1 MAIDGGTPA
10 GLRKRMVDDFRRGR
24 IRVLVNV
31 DVFSEG
37 FDCPDVGFVQL
48 ARPTLSLAKYLQQ
61 VGRGLRK
68 TGGKETCVLIDNVGL
83 YRLFGIPTADR
94 DWQAMFEGRLAG
106 KGVPVTGSSGTVAMA
121 LARVE
126 HEVVGQD
133 CDLEVVVTHDGLF
146 DILNDGTKGDIRL
159 CVSEPLK
166 AFKDRTAGLYGLR
179 RGNLIT
185 VKPEY
190 NDVYDVCD
198 DYAAVKDGNGRVFVI
213 DCNGNKVVEPH
224 CCKKLRLLKGGVAFI
239 VGKNGDDVYI
249 DLKNGKTYHDKPTV
263 VKYGSVEMLRTRHFI
278 CSRTKNGCLKIAD
291 TDECRF
297 VRCGFYIKVRDYFS
311 EARYRRLDEGYEWWN
326 DGVKCVLENDYD
338 DCYGFCGSLADGSI
352 IVADE
357 KGGYYHVEEG
367 RGKRFVA
374 SENPESGADD
384 FDAAVMKLKAEAYRK
399 AAKAECDRQEE
410 REKERRER
418 LAILKDA
425 IPFKSGLKWGLK
437 LGGKV
442 IVPPIYRS
450 LQAPIGDFCAFE
462 AGPYQWGVITLDGRV
477 VVKAM
482 YSKVEIENDGTAR
495 LTVIPGKIKT
505 VKLEA

>member
-1 MAIDGGTPA
+1 M
-10 GLRKRMVDDFRRGR
+10 
-24 IRVLVNV
+24 VNV

-166 AFKDRTAGLYGLR
+166 AFRDRTAGLYGLR

-291 TDECRF
+291 TDECL
-297 VRCGFYIKVRDYFS
+297 V
-311 EARYRRLDEGYEWWN
+311 
-326 DGVKCVLENDYD
+326 
-338 DCYGFCGSLADGSI
+338 FCDTGI
-352 IVADE
+352 NQ
-357 KGGYYHVEEG
+357 H
-367 RGKRFVA
+367 
-374 SENPESGADD
+374 
-384 FDAAVMKLKAEAYRK
+384 
-399 AAKAECDRQEE
+399 
-410 REKERRER
+410 
-418 LAILKDA
+418 
-425 IPFKSGLKWGLK
+425 
-437 LGGKV
+437 
-442 IVPPIYRS
+442 
-450 LQAPIGDFCAFE
+450 
-462 AGPYQWGVITLDGRV
+462 ITYLINSPV
-477 VVKAM
+477 C
-482 YSKVEIENDGTAR
+482 I
-495 LTVIPGKIKT
+495 
-505 VKLEA
+505 